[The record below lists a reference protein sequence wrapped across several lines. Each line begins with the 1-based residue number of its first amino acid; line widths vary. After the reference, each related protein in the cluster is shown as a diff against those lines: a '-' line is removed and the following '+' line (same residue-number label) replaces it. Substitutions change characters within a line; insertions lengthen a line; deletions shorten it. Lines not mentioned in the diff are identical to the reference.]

1 MATNPGD
8 AFASLFLSLSL
19 LLLLFSAASPL
30 CLVSTESFQKNAQ
43 WQAGTG
49 SVCRLLRGAG
59 DGAKRAKVRRGV
71 ILGCVRFSVAGKTAA
86 ESVAFGNERAVLF
99 HLIMPRAGSRHWIG
113 WQDKA

>member
-1 MATNPGD
+1 MFVRDSCSKQLDSDKACCRRPRI
-8 AFASLFLSLSL
+8 
-19 LLLLFSAASPL
+19 
-30 CLVSTESFQKNAQ
+30 SFQKNAQ

>member
-19 LLLLFSAASPL
+19 LLLLFSVRRFRFLDS
-30 CLVSTESFQKNAQ
+30 SEFQKNAQ

>member
-1 MATNPGD
+1 VATNPGD

-19 LLLLFSAASPL
+19 LLLLFSVRRFLDFS
-30 CLVSTESFQKNAQ
+30 EFQKNAQ